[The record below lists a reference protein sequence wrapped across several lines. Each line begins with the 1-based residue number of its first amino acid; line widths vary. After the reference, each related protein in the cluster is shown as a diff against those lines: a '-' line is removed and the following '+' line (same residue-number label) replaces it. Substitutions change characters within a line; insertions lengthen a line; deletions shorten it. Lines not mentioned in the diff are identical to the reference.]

1 MSAKTIIGGDVSYR
15 VLDAMDAPHKGRIL
29 RLRVQSGEAPSIK
42 SLKGSEMRATSP
54 EGVTCRFR
62 VLDFAVFGGKPSNDR
77 LTRTGRIDIQVLE
90 LDKNGPIGLQWEVVP
105 A

>member
-1 MSAKTIIGGDVSYR
+1 
-15 VLDAMDAPHKGRIL
+15 
-29 RLRVQSGEAPSIK
+29 
-42 SLKGSEMRATSP
+42 
-54 EGVTCRFR
+54 

-90 LDKNGPIGLQWEVVP
+90 LDENGPIGLQWEVVP

>member
-15 VLDAMDAPHKGRIL
+15 VLDAMDAPHRGRIL
-29 RLRVQSGEAPSIK
+29 RLRVQSGEAPPVK
-42 SLKGSEMRATSP
+42 WLKGSEMCATSP

-77 LTRTGRIDIQVLE
+77 LARSGRIDIQVEE
-90 LDKNGPIGLQWEVVP
+90 LDKTGPIGLQWDVVP